1 MTELFTGRRADEK
14 IRGRGGVSVEFDC
27 WTGLQ
32 IENKYF
38 TIVEKINYKEKK
50 SNDCWTEYGLVA
62 DPGKERWWLS
72 VMDGGLH
79 CTLSRS
85 VSWVTPPK
93 GYHLHDA
100 GKQVVTGSWGDTR
113 AAIGDISRYEQYKSA
128 DGTETFFVENN
139 WGNKTASA
147 GHKISATGIHFDVLA
162 SSPRRNAVCYY
173 LKSSFYEAV
182 SSVAIVFF
190 IVISF
195 IMLTD
200 VIPNLSARDWHDFR
214 RFVGTPYTLHE
225 RLSDAPYY
233 TEQREEDG
241 ARVYTAQTDAATV
254 ALDLIEGVDG
264 SVKDA
269 YEDLGDAEQPLVL
282 RTQTEMVR
290 ITNAA
295 DGTTRISLTAAAP
308 DTASAADKLQRAH
321 TLVRYAELVRTGDTR
336 GRAGV
341 VQ

>member
-1 MTELFTGRRADEK
+1 M
-14 IRGRGGVSVEFDC
+14 EFDC
-27 WTGLQ
+27 WTGLN
-32 IENKYF
+32 IEGKPYL
-38 TIVEKINYKEKK
+38 IAEKIRYKEKT
-50 SNDCWTEYGLVA
+50 SDDVWTEYGLITQGSK
-62 DPGKERWWLS
+62 DRIWLTIA
-72 VMDGGLH
+72 DGGLS
-79 CTLSRS
+79 CSLS
-85 VSWVTPPK
+85 VTVEETKPPK

-147 GHKISATGIHFDVLA
+147 GHKISATGIHLDVLA
-162 SSPRRNAVCYY
+162 SSPRCNAFCYY

-182 SSVAIVFF
+182 SSVAIVFL
-190 IVISF
+190 IVMSF

-214 RFVGTPYTLHE
+214 RFVGTPYALHE

-241 ARVYTAQTDAATV
+241 ARVYTAQVDAGSA

-264 SVKDA
+264 RVEDA
-269 YEDLGDAEQPLVL
+269 YERLGDAEHPIII
-282 RTQTEMVR
+282 RTREETAR
-290 ITNAA
+290 ITSAA
-295 DGTTRISLTAAAP
+295 DGTAHIVVTQASPDRAP
-308 DTASAADKLQRAH
+308 AADRLQRSH
-321 TLVRYAELVRTGDTR
+321 TLLRYAVLVRTGDTR
-336 GRAGV
+336 GRAEV
-341 VQ
+341 ITETP

>member
-1 MTELFTGRRADEK
+1 M
-14 IRGRGGVSVEFDC
+14 EFDC
-27 WTGLQ
+27 WTGLN
-32 IENKYF
+32 IEGKPYL
-38 TIVEKINYKEKK
+38 IAEKIRYKEKT
-50 SNDCWTEYGLVA
+50 SDDVWTEYGLITQGSK
-62 DPGKERWWLS
+62 DRIWLTIA
-72 VMDGGLH
+72 DGGLS
-79 CTLSRS
+79 CSLS
-85 VSWVTPPK
+85 VTVEETKPPK
-93 GYHLHDA
+93 GYRLHDA
-100 GKQVVTGSWGDTR
+100 GKQVVTGVWGDTR

-225 RLSDAPYY
+225 RLSDAPSS
-233 TEQREEDG
+233 TEPREEDG

>member
-1 MTELFTGRRADEK
+1 MEFRCWMGLMIEGKSYIIAEK
-14 IRGRGGVSVEFDC
+14 I
-27 WTGLQ
+27 Q
-32 IENKYF
+32 
-38 TIVEKINYKEKK
+38 YKEKT
-50 SNDCWTEYGLVA
+50 SDDVWTEYGLITQGSK
-62 DPGKERWWLS
+62 DRIWLTIA
-72 VMDGGLH
+72 DGGLS
-79 CTLSRS
+79 CSLS
-85 VSWVTPPK
+85 VTVEETKPPK

-147 GHKISATGIHFDVLA
+147 GHKISATGIHLDVLA

-182 SSVAIVFF
+182 SSVAIVFL
-190 IVISF
+190 IAMSF

-214 RFVGTPYTLHE
+214 RFVGIPYAMHE

-241 ARVYTAQTDAATV
+241 ARVYTAQVDAGIA
-254 ALDLIEGVDG
+254 ALDLIEGMDG
-264 SVKDA
+264 RVKDA
-269 YEDLGDAEQPLVL
+269 YEDLGDAEHPIII
-282 RTQTEMVR
+282 RTQEETAC
-290 ITNAA
+290 ITSAA
-295 DGTTRISLTAAAP
+295 DGTAYIVVTGASPDRAP
-308 DTASAADKLQRAH
+308 AADQLRRSH
-321 TLVRYAELVRTGDTR
+321 TLIRYAELVRTGDTR

>member
-1 MTELFTGRRADEK
+1 M
-14 IRGRGGVSVEFDC
+14 EFDC
-27 WTGLQ
+27 WTGLN
-32 IENKYF
+32 IEGKPYL
-38 TIVEKINYKEKK
+38 IAEKIRYKEKT
-50 SNDCWTEYGLVA
+50 SDDVWTEYGLITQGSK
-62 DPGKERWWLS
+62 DRIWLTIA
-72 VMDGGLH
+72 DGGLS
-79 CTLSRS
+79 CSLS
-85 VSWVTPPK
+85 VTVEETKPPK

-147 GHKISATGIHFDVLA
+147 GHKISATGIHLDVLA

-182 SSVAIVFF
+182 SSFAIVFL
-190 IVISF
+190 IVMSF

-233 TEQREEDG
+233 TEQQEEDG
-241 ARVYTAQTDAATV
+241 ARVYTAQVDAGSA

-264 SVKDA
+264 RVEDA
-269 YEDLGDAEQPLVL
+269 YERLGDAEHPIII
-282 RTQTEMVR
+282 RTREETAR
-290 ITNAA
+290 ITSAA
-295 DGTTRISLTAAAP
+295 DGTAHIVVTQASPDRAP
-308 DTASAADKLQRAH
+308 AADRLQRSH
-321 TLVRYAELVRTGDTR
+321 PLFRYAVLVRTGDTR
-336 GRAGV
+336 GRAEV
-341 VQ
+341 ITETP